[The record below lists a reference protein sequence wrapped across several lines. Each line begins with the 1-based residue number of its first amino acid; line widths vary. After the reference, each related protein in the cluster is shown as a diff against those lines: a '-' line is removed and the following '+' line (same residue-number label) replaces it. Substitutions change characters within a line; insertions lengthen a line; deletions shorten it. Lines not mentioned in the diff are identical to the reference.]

1 MLYTITIKKKLIVEA
16 DCADEAQ
23 ELAENGCTVVEEEEI
38 AYIRPTTKSERICF
52 DLTTNLDRKEDCL

>member
-1 MLYTITIKKKLIVEA
+1 MFYTIVFVKKVIVEA

-38 AYIRPTTKSERICF
+38 SHIRPTTKSERIWF

>member
-1 MLYTITIKKKLIVEA
+1 MLYTIVFKKKVIVEA

-38 AYIRPTTKSERICF
+38 ACIRPTTKSERIWF
-52 DLTTNLDRKEDCL
+52 DLTTNIDRKENYL

>member
-1 MLYTITIKKKLIVEA
+1 MLYTIVFKKKVIVEA

-23 ELAENGCTVVEEEEI
+23 ELAENGYTVVEEEEL
-38 AYIRPTTKSERICF
+38 AYIRPTTKSERIWF

>member
-1 MLYTITIKKKLIVEA
+1 MFYTIVFVKKVIVEA

-23 ELAENGCTVVEEEEI
+23 KLAENGCTVVKVKEI
-38 AYIRPTTKSERICF
+38 SHIIPTTKSEQIWF

>member
-23 ELAENGCTVVEEEEI
+23 ELAENGCTVCEEEEI
-38 AYIRPTTKSERICF
+38 LAIRQTTKSERVWF
-52 DLTTNLDRKEDCL
+52 DLTNYNVR